1 LFPYPAQKVF
11 RKLIPWLREA
21 HVCLCLGRSPSPR
34 RCTVLRRSRRLL
46 SIDIFPRSAEIECIL
61 HFLSSPKEEE
71 QVERIV
77 AAFRN
82 EVLDQD
88 LRAIIARETEATRN
102 AILAFALSKTGLQ
115 GSE

>member
-1 LFPYPAQKVF
+1 LFLSRTLVFSSKVYSIETIKKAAYRF
-11 RKLIPWLREA
+11 SD
-21 HVCLCLGRSPSPR
+21 V
-34 RCTVLRRSRRLL
+34 L
-46 SIDIFPRSAEIECIL
+46 SIDFIPHLGEIECIL
-61 HFLSSPKEEE
+61 HFLSNPKEEE
-71 QVERIV
+71 QVDRIS
-77 AAFRN
+77 AAFKN